1 MRRSFT
7 ADGPNRLR
15 PTDITEHATGEG
27 KLYLCAVKGVYSGRI
42 VSYSIDARMRSD
54 LAVAALESAVA
65 RGGPAAGCIVHSDRG
80 SQFRS
85 RRVAAVLT
93 RHGPVGAMGRVGAV
107 GDNAAMETF
116 LPVPQKNV
124 LDGRVWATCQVL
136 RIAIVT
142 WIFAGTAEAEGANP
156 DALPSQPR
164 R

>member
-42 VSYSIDARMRSD
+42 VSYSIDA
-54 LAVAALESAVA
+54 
-65 RGGPAAGCIVHSDRG
+65 PAAGCIVHSDRG

-93 RHGPVGAMGRVGAV
+93 RYGPVGAMGRVGAV